1 MTDARANHRRTLSL
15 TGERFFAQPW
25 WGLWVGVA
33 MIGAVLIVA
42 VVIPS
47 HPLSVDSH
55 WSNWMRESESGFLH
69 HVALVFNALGHG
81 LGRILSL
88 AAIGAVL
95 LVTRRWLALIA
106 FGVSETVTPL
116 AVNAIKLIVDR
127 PRPPHE
133 LLHVAA
139 SSYPSGHVA
148 YAGATAVALVVAFTR
163 PGGRRVLW
171 WLIAALAVAA
181 MAWSRTYLQVHWLSD
196 AVAGGVL
203 GVGIALATFAA
214 GQILTPLRRP
224 PSSG

>member
-1 MTDARANHRRTLSL
+1 MI
-15 TGERFFAQPW
+15 
-25 WGLWVGVA
+25 VG
-33 MIGAVLIVA
+33 

-55 WSNWMRESESGFLH
+55 WSNWMRESETGFLH

-95 LVTRRWLALIA
+95 LLTRRWLALIA

-116 AVNAIKLIVDR
+116 AVNAIKLLVDR

-133 LLHVAA
+133 LLHAA
-139 SSYPSGHVA
+139 SSSYPSGHAA
-148 YAGATAVALVVAFTR
+148 YSGATAVALVVVFTR
-163 PGGRRVLW
+163 PGARRVLW
-171 WLIAALAVAA
+171 WSIAALAVAA

-203 GVGIALATFAA
+203 GAGIALATFAT
-214 GQILTPLRRP
+214 GQILAPVRRP
-224 PSSG
+224 AHRAAP